1 MMMVTIKG
9 EISLEQKE
17 MAMEMESVLQE
28 ENGEMI
34 VGLEAS
40 SSGGGG
46 SGAGWG
52 GRGDRRDGGG
62 PPHRSYPRVESDMMT
77 EVCHASKKMRE
88 W

>member
-34 VGLEAS
+34 VDLVGFLHRVEVDQGQA
-40 SSGGGG
+40 
-46 SGAGWG
+46 GAVEEIVGKEVALPT
-52 GRGDRRDGGG
+52 D
-62 PPHRSYPRVESDMMT
+62 PILRVESGMMI
-77 EVCHASKKMRE
+77 EVCHHLQKE
-88 W
+88 